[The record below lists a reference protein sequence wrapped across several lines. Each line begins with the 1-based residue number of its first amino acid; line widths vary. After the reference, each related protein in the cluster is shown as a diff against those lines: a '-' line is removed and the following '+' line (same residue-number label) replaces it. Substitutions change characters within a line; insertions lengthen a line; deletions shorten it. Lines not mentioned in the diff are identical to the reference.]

1 MKLSLPAILLMA
13 VLSIALRTPAQET
26 KTFKNP
32 VLSGF
37 YPDPSIC
44 RVGND
49 YYLVHSSFEYFP
61 GVPIFHS
68 TDLVNWEQIGHI
80 LDRPSQLNL
89 PEGLKPSEGI
99 FAPTLRHHNDTF
111 YMVTTCVQC
120 GGNFFVTATNPAG
133 PWSDP
138 IWITD
143 APGIDP
149 TLFWDDDGS
158 AYYIGGHNLHGYRA
172 WPGQNGAFI
181 QKIDIQSGK
190 LQGEPVQMTFGHATN
205 AVWGEAPH
213 IYKINGRYLLMIA
226 EGGTSI
232 HHAVTVFES
241 DSLMGKYTPSL
252 INPVLTHRH
261 LGKNYPI
268 AAVGHAD
275 LIQTQHGDWW
285 AVMLATRPINQ
296 QVLLGRET
304 FLVPL
309 VFEDGW
315 PVFNPGK
322 GIVESEMPLPKLPPM
337 KLSSRSTVDG
347 FENERMG
354 YEWNMLRTPTEKWY
368 QLNKGFFEMQTR
380 PQKLTENNQP
390 SFWGRRIQHFT
401 FEAFTKVDF
410 NSNKNNE
417 EAGFVALLDSK
428 NHFRLVKK
436 GKSIKLF
443 KVEKGNETLVAEESY
458 QGSSV
463 VLGLKADFFEYQF
476 YFGKD
481 VNSLNILGEKQDARV
496 CAPSSGLDF
505 TGPYVGMYTSSNG
518 LKSNARAFFDWF
530 KYSNY

>member
-1 MKLSLPAILLMA
+1 MKHLLFKLTLLASICFAIGA
-13 VLSIALRTPAQET
+13 KAQEPES
-26 KTFKNP
+26 FKNP
-32 VLSGF
+32 ILSGF

-68 TDLVNWEQIGHI
+68 TDLVHWEQIGHV

-89 PEGLKPSEGI
+89 PDGLEPSRGI

-111 YMVTTCVQC
+111 YMVTTCVGC
-120 GGNFFVTATNPAG
+120 GGNFYVTASNPAG

-138 IWITD
+138 IWVKD

-181 QKIDIQSGK
+181 QKIDMATGK
-190 LQGEPVQMTFGHATN
+190 LLDQPVQMTFGHATN

-213 IYKINGRYLLMIA
+213 IYKINGRYMLMIA

-232 HHAVTVFES
+232 HHAITVFES
-241 DSLMGKYTPSL
+241 DSLMGTYTPSL

-261 LGKNYPI
+261 LGKDYPI

-275 LIQTQHGDWW
+275 LVQTQNKEWW
-285 AVMLATRPINQ
+285 AVLLATRPVNQ

-322 GIVESEMPLPKLPPM
+322 GIVESEMPAPKLPPM
-337 KLSSRSTVDG
+337 KLNAKSAVDG
-347 FENERMG
+347 FEAKNMA
-354 YEWNMLRTPTEKWY
+354 YEWNMLRTPTEDWY
-368 QLNKGFFEMQTR
+368 KLEQGKLHLLTR
-380 PQKLTENNQP
+380 PQKLSENNQP

-401 FEAFTKVDF
+401 FEAFTKVEF
-410 NSNKNNE
+410 NSNKTNE

-428 NHFRLVKK
+428 NQYRLVKSAK
-436 GKSIKLF
+436 TIKLF
-443 KVEKGNETLVAEESY
+443 KVEKGTEVLLAENAY
-458 QGSSV
+458 KGNSV
-463 VLGLKADFFEYQF
+463 VLGLKADVFDYQF
-476 YFGKD
+476 YFGSD
-481 VNSLNILGEKQDARV
+481 INTLEAIGEKQDARV
-496 CAPSSGLDF
+496 CGPSSGVDF

-518 LKSNARAFFDWF
+518 IKSKSKAMFDWF
-530 KYSNY
+530 KYAYE

>member
-1 MKLSLPAILLMA
+1 MKHLLPTIFVMAALSLA
-13 VLSIALRTPAQET
+13 LSAGAQKPRTY
-26 KTFKNP
+26 KNP

-49 YYLVHSSFEYFP
+49 YYLVNSSFEYFP

-68 TDLVNWEQIGHI
+68 TDLVNWKQIGHV

-89 PEGLKPSEGI
+89 PEGLEPSRGI

-111 YMVTTCVQC
+111 YMVTTCVGC
-120 GGNFFVTATNPAG
+120 GGNFYVTATNPAG

-138 IWITD
+138 IWLTD

-181 QKIDIQSGK
+181 QKLDIAGGK
-190 LQGEPVQMTFGHATN
+190 LLGEPVQMTFGHATN

-213 IYKINGRYLLMIA
+213 IYKIDGRYLLMIA

-241 DSLMGKYTPSL
+241 DSLMGTYTPSL

-275 LIQTQHGDWW
+275 LVQTQHGDWW

-322 GIVESEMPLPKLPPM
+322 GIVESEMPVPGLPEM
-337 KLSSRSTVDG
+337 KLQPKPTVDG
-347 FENERMG
+347 FEAEVMG
-354 YEWNMLRTPTEKWY
+354 FEWNMLRTPSETWY
-368 QLNKGFFEMQTR
+368 RLSQGVLEMQTR
-380 PQKLTENNQP
+380 PQKLTENTQP

-401 FEAFTKVDF
+401 FEGFTKVEF
-410 NSNKNNE
+410 NSNKTNE
-417 EAGFVALLDSK
+417 EAGFVVLLDSK
-428 NHFRLVKK
+428 NQYRLVKSAK
-436 GKSIKLF
+436 TIKLF
-443 KVEKGNETLVAEESY
+443 KVEKGTEVLLAENAY
-458 QGSSV
+458 KGNSV
-463 VLGLKADFFEYQF
+463 VLGLKADGLEYRF
-476 YFGKD
+476 YFGPD
-481 VNSLNILGEKQDARV
+481 RNSLQAIGEKQEARV
-496 CAPSSGLDF
+496 CGPSSGIDF

-518 LKSNARAFFDWF
+518 KPSKAKAWFDWF
-530 KYSNY
+530 EYAY